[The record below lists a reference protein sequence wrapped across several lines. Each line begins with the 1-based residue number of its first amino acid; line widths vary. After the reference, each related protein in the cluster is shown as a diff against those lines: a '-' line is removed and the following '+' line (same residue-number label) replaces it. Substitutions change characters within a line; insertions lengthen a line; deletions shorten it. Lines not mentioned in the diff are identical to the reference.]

1 MLKEELKYTIMVE
14 TININKYFKKMKKK
28 LFFVAI
34 AITALAGCTSNEY
47 LGDLD
52 PTGKEIGDGA
62 IGFNLNTAAV
72 TRASGADAAT
82 ALGNRFIVYGEKGAI
97 TNVAPTTGNL
107 VFPNY
112 QVNYAAN
119 TSYTTTSNTKN
130 WEYVGYTHSA
140 KYQANIT
147 RDPSS
152 TADDEITASSAAQT
166 IKYWDYSA
174 DNYIFTAV
182 SALDADIENDR
193 VKIQKNEYGTGNY
206 DKGYTIKL
214 EKSGSVGYYVYPT
227 LNKLYFSDRQVIG
240 KTAGSDRNAVN
251 AYGGNVT
258 LTFRNFVSQIRA
270 GIYETIPGYDIKEI
284 KFYVSDNNSDG
295 DPDLTTSHAFGAIC
309 PNTKADE
316 YEGTIT
322 VVYYTNSDGDLEN
335 QPKVTTDASPATDLI
350 LGNNFNNLSTS
361 ALLAKSSAQPTWDK
375 SAGAFTE
382 VLPQI
387 NNSTNLKLTVDYT
400 LWNNVSLETI
410 EVKGATA
417 EIPAVYLQWKPNYRY
432 TYLFKISDKTNGW
445 TNPAL
450 GPAGLWPITFD
461 AVEIAAADGNVEYI
475 TTVSEPSITTYA
487 KASAVFTD
495 NEYKTGNNIY
505 AVVEDGSTNPILT
518 VNTNAKLYIASL
530 EDGAAQ
536 ELTEQTVANAIAN
549 GVAGYDGGTVLT
561 AGTLLDGYY
570 TESSGTYTACTASTY
585 ADGTTKYYKSAT
597 KVVTDALGK
606 KLAVIDA
613 SSSLT
618 AVDAIAVE
626 DSYTGVAISVKG
638 AKFSPAAA
646 TYTRIADGTTLP
658 VGTYYTADDGSTTET
673 LADSKTTTSSDNYY
687 YKTSTAGY
695 YVFEYYRDA
704 TGGDPFVA
712 ATGTYVSGTTYY
724 TDNTGASTVDTSTFT
739 EGITDVT
746 SYYIKNSS
754 YKPAVKIYK
763 VIKVVD

>member
-1 MLKEELKYTIMVE
+1 
-14 TININKYFKKMKKK
+14 MKKNL
-28 LFFVAI
+28 LFAAI
-34 AITALAGCTSNEY
+34 ALTALAGCSDNSFV
-47 LGDLD
+47 GDESPQGSL
-52 PTGKEIGDGA
+52 TGDGA
-62 IGFNLNTAAV
+62 ISFNLSTAAV
-72 TRASGADAAT
+72 TRAGGSEAAT
-82 ALGNRFIVYGEKGAI
+82 ALGNRFIVYAEKGAI
-97 TNVAPTTGNL
+97 TNVAPTAGNL

-119 TSYTTTSNTKN
+119 TANTTTSNSKN

-140 KYQANIT
+140 KYQANIK

-152 TADDEITASSAAQT
+152 TADDEVGASDAVQT

-174 DNYIFTAV
+174 ANYIFTAV

-206 DKGYTIKL
+206 DKGYTITL
-214 EKSGSVGYYVYPT
+214 AKSGTVGSYVYPT
-227 LNKLYFSDRQVIG
+227 LNKLYFSDRKVIAQS
-240 KTAGSDRNAVN
+240 AGSDRNAVN

-295 DPDLTTSHAFGAIC
+295 NPDLTTSHAFGAIC

-322 VVYYTNSDGDLEN
+322 VVYYTNSDGALEN
-335 QPKVTTDASPATDLI
+335 QPKVTTNATPGTDLI

-361 ALLAKSSAQPTWDK
+361 ALLAKSSAEPTWDK
-375 SAGAFTE
+375 SDKSYTE

-387 NNSTNLKLTVDYT
+387 NNSTNLTLTVDYT
-400 LWNNVSLETI
+400 LWNSVSGETI

-417 EIPAVYLQWKPNYRY
+417 EIPAVYLQWKPNYKY

-445 TNPAL
+445 TNPEL

-461 AVEIAAADGNVEYI
+461 AVEIAAEDGNVEYI

-487 KASAVFTD
+487 KASAVFED
-495 NEYKTGNNIY
+495 NEYLTGNNIY
-505 AVVEDGSTNPILT
+505 AVVEDGSTNPTLT
-518 VNTNAKLYIASL
+518 VNTNAKLYIATI

-536 ELTEQTVANAIAN
+536 EITEQTVANAIAN
-549 GVAGYDGGTVLT
+549 GSAGYDGGTILT
-561 AGTLLDGYY
+561 KGTLLDNYY
-570 TESSGTYTACTASTY
+570 TESAGTYTACTASTY

-613 SSSLT
+613 STSLT
-618 AVDAIAVE
+618 AVTAIAAE
-626 DSYTGVAISVKG
+626 DSYTGVATSVKG
-638 AKFSPAAA
+638 AKFTPAAA
-646 TYTRIADGTTLP
+646 TYTEQTVTVGTT
-658 VGTYYTADDGSTTET
+658 VVTGWYTRTGAGTAESPYVYTKITTPDTKAASETKYYAKET
-673 LADSKTTTSSDNYY
+673 SA
-687 YKTSTAGY
+687 AGY

-704 TGGDPFVA
+704 VSTPCVA
-712 ATGTYVSGTTYY
+712 ATGTYVSGTKYY
-724 TDNTGASTVDTSTFT
+724 TDTTGETEVDTTGFT
-739 EGITDVT
+739 EGTTDVS
-746 SYYIKNSS
+746 SYYVKNPS

-763 VIKVVD
+763 VIKVVDKY

>member
-1 MLKEELKYTIMVE
+1 
-14 TININKYFKKMKKK
+14 MKKNL
-28 LFFVAI
+28 LFA
-34 AITALAGCTSNEY
+34 ALALTALAGCTDDTY
-47 LGDLD
+47 TGDQSLVSGER
-52 PTGKEIGDGA
+52 PISF
-62 IGFNLNTAAV
+62 GFDVPAP
-72 TRASGADAAT
+72 TRASGAEAAT
-82 ALGNRFIVYGEKGAI
+82 ALGSRFIVYAEKGAI
-97 TNVAPTTGNL
+97 TNVAPTAGNL

-112 QVNYAAN
+112 QVNFAASTAN
-119 TSYTTTSNTKN
+119 TTTSNTQD

-152 TADDEITASSAAQT
+152 TADDEVTASNAVQT
-166 IKYWDYSA
+166 IKYWDYA
-174 DNYIFTAV
+174 AANYIFTAV

-206 DKGYTIKL
+206 DKGYTITL
-214 EKSGSVGYYVYPT
+214 AKSGTVGSYVYPT
-227 LNKLYFSDRQVIG
+227 LNKLFFSDREVIAQS
-240 KTAGSDRNAVN
+240 AGSDRNAVN

-284 KFYVSDNNSDG
+284 KFYVSDGDDADT
-295 DPDLTTSHAFGAIC
+295 DPDLTTDHAFGAIC

-335 QPKVTTDASPATDLI
+335 QPKVTTDATPATDLI
-350 LGNNFNNLSTS
+350 LGDNFNTLTTS

-387 NNSTNLKLTVDYT
+387 NNSTNLTLTVDYT
-400 LWNNVSLETI
+400 LWNEVTGETI

-417 EIPAVYLQWKPNYRY
+417 EIPAEYLKWKPNYRY
-432 TYLFKISDKTNGW
+432 SYLFKISDKTNGW

-461 AVEIAAADGNVEYI
+461 AVQIEAKDGDVEYI

-487 KASAVFTD
+487 KASAVFKD
-495 NEYKTGNNIY
+495 NEYLTGNNIY
-505 AVVEDGSTNPILT
+505 AVVEDGSTNPTLT
-518 VNTNAKLYIASL
+518 VNTNAKLYIASV

-536 ELTEQTVANAIAN
+536 GITEQSVANAIAN
-549 GVAGYDGGTVLT
+549 GSVGYDGGTVLT
-561 AGTLLDGYY
+561 KGTLLDGYY

-613 SSSLT
+613 SSSLS
-618 AVDAIAVE
+618 AVTAIAAE
-626 DSYTGVAISVKG
+626 DSYTGVATSVNG

-646 TYTRIADGTTLP
+646 TYTKQTVEVGTT
-658 VGTYYTADDGSTTET
+658 VVTGWYTRTGAGTTESPYVYT
-673 LADSKTTTSSDNYY
+673 KITTPDQTAVAETDYYAKETSA
-687 YKTSTAGY
+687 AGY

-704 TGGDPFVA
+704 VGGTPCVA
-712 ATGTYVSGTTYY
+712 ATGTFVSGTKYY
-724 TDNTGASTVDTSTFT
+724 TSTTGETEVDTSTFT
-739 EGITDVT
+739 AGTTDVS
-746 SYYIKNSS
+746 SYFVKNPS

-763 VIKVVD
+763 VIKVVDEY